1 MGALIHGNRSI
12 IIDSGMGRHMSNI
25 MLVPCKNMANRISRC
40 FLNVEY
46 GDWLDESSI
55 RLNVSRIE
63 NIKIQEINGYD
74 DPSRYYIAVFAKIN
88 KIPCRSQLVSR
99 LNFHLPAG
107 KQLVEE
113 RRHYFLVEMIVF
125 FSRMK

>member
-55 RLNVSRIE
+55 RLNVSGIE

-74 DPSRYYIAVFAKIN
+74 DPSKYYIAVFAKNQQNTVPFSIG
-88 KIPCRSQLVSR
+88 KTFELSSTHWQT
-99 LNFHLPAG
+99 AG
-107 KQLVEE
+107 
-113 RRHYFLVEMIVF
+113 RRAMAL
-125 FSRMK
+125 FSGKK